1 MNHLHEPKIA
11 KEMRHSNPASQSNFQ
26 FWHLPESIA
35 LALPLP
41 ILDSTHILA
50 VKLDEKCR

>member
-1 MNHLHEPKIA
+1 MNHIHEPEIR
-11 KEMRHSNPASQSNFQ
+11 KEMRHLTPASQSNFQ
-26 FWHLPESIA
+26 VRHFLESIA

>member
-1 MNHLHEPKIA
+1 MNHIHEPKIR
-11 KEMRHSNPASQSNFQ
+11 KEMRHLNPASQSNFQ
-26 FWHLPESIA
+26 VRHFPESIA
-35 LALPLP
+35 LALALP